1 MYSMRCA
8 STSCVDTKAI
18 RISVLLVSATV
29 VRNVT
34 RLFAVALAG
43 ALLAACAQSSVV
55 TRNSE
60 FTASRQASLQHNR
73 TASFVTNRRVASVK
87 KHTPFASHK
96 NAGKTQIASQ
106 GVASFYTE
114 GTETASGEKF
124 DTHDLTAAHPTL
136 PFGTK
141 LRVTNVATG
150 RSVTVRV
157 NDRGPYVP
165 GRNVDVSYSAAD
177 ALGWLERDSQRSG
190 WTSCSSSSPGYA
202 RFRARYFGFGASR
215 AISGRRFSRRLPPA
229 SATPQPSL

>member
-1 MYSMRCA
+1 MS
-8 STSCVDTKAI
+8 SISCV
-18 RISVLLVSATV
+18 RICYVDLQVNRIHPGAPVVSAAR
-29 VRNVT
+29 VRNVI
-34 RLFAVALAG
+34 RLLAVALGG

-55 TRNSE
+55 TKNSG
-60 FTASRQASLQHNR
+60 FVASRQASLHHDQ
-73 TASFVTNRRVASVK
+73 TASFVTHRRVAVVR

-96 NAGKTQIASQ
+96 NASQTRTASQ

-124 DTHDLTAAHPTL
+124 NTHDLTAAHPTL

-165 GRNVDVSYSAAD
+165 GRNVDVSYSAAET
-177 ALGWLERDSQRSG
+177 LGMV
-190 WTSCSSSSPGYA
+190 
-202 RFRARYFGFGASR
+202 GAGLAKVR
-215 AISGRRFSRRLPPA
+215 MDVV
-229 SATPQPSL
+229 Q